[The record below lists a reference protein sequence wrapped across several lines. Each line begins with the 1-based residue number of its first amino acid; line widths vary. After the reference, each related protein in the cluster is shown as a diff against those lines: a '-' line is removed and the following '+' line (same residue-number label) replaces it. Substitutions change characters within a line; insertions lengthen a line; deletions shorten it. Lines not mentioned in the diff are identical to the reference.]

1 MVGYMDRRGL
11 IKAAGMGALGLG
23 FGGCAG
29 GAARTALVRPRRT
42 VNLVPVEA
50 AWDWIIR
57 TTVGLRPH
65 RPSGFVVRAVRFDD
79 KTVVHNYGH
88 GGAGHSLGWGTGSL
102 ATELA
107 LEHGDRRVAVI
118 GCGTVGLTT
127 ARQLQ
132 RRGFAVTIFAMS
144 VPPNT
149 TSNMALAGF
158 TPNSGL
164 VDDDLRT
171 PAWDAQFMRAAEIS
185 YEQLQLLVGRNYGV
199 SWMDSYS
206 LMNEAPPPLSPSPP
220 SPPVTE
226 GGSPP
231 IRLRTGRIILGPG
244 EHPFP
249 SVYASRRPSIRIEP
263 SIYLDALVRDV
274 LFFGGRIVIR
284 KFDTLRDL
292 MTLSESL
299 IVNCTGLGA
308 GTLFDDREIMPVK
321 GQLTVLVPQPEV
333 NYRTV
338 GSIPGPG
345 ARRRGIPFH
354 MMPRSDGIVL
364 GGTSQRGVWDLEPD
378 EAARREVV
386 ETHIALFSGM
396 RASDPGVRLSNS
408 AAPDEVPG
416 LESFFGLES

>member
-1 MVGYMDRRGL
+1 MDRRTL
-11 IKAAGMGALGLG
+11 LKAAGMGALGMG

-29 GAARTALVRPRRT
+29 GAARTAVVRPRRI

-50 AWDWIIR
+50 AWDRIIR

-65 RPSGFVVRAVRFDD
+65 RPSGFVVRAEQFDD

-88 GGAGHSLGWGTGSL
+88 GGAGHSLGWGTGYL

-107 LEHGDRRVAVI
+107 LEHSDRRVAVI
-118 GCGTVGLTT
+118 GCGTVGLTA

-144 VPPNT
+144 VPPDT

-185 YEQLQLLVGRNYGV
+185 YKQLQLLVGRNYGV

-206 LMNEAPPPLSPSPP
+206 LMNQLPVPRPSEGEPGPL
-220 SPPVTE
+220 
-226 GGSPP
+226 
-231 IRLRTGRIILGPG
+231 RLRTGRVILQPG

-249 SVYASRRPSIRIEP
+249 SVYASRRPSLRIEP

-292 MTLSESL
+292 MSLSESL
-299 IVNCTGLGA
+299 IVNCTGLGS
-308 GTLFDDREIMPVK
+308 GTLFGDREIMPVK

-333 NYRTV
+333 DYRTV

-378 EAARREVV
+378 EDARREVV
-386 ETHIALFSGM
+386 ETHIALFFGM
-396 RASDPGVRLSNS
+396 RVSDPSMRLSSS
-408 AAPDEVPG
+408 AVPDELPS

>member
-1 MVGYMDRRGL
+1 MDRRTLLKAGGL
-11 IKAAGMGALGLG
+11 GVLGLG
-23 FGGCAG
+23 LGGCASST
-29 GAARTALVRPRRT
+29 ARTGLVRPRRT

-50 AWDWIIR
+50 AWDRIIR

-65 RPSGFVVRAVRFDD
+65 RPSGFVVRAEKFDD

-88 GGAGHSLGWGTGSL
+88 GGTGHSLGWGTGYL

-118 GCGTVGLTT
+118 GCGVVGLTA

-144 VPPNT
+144 VPPDT

-158 TPNSGL
+158 TPRSGL
-164 VDDDLRT
+164 VDDDRRT

-185 YEQLQLLVGRNYGV
+185 YNQLQLLVGRNYGI

-206 LMNEAPPPLSPSPP
+206 LMNQAPPPPP
-220 SPPVTE
+220 PPPPPPATRE
-226 GGSPP
+226 GGSRPL
-231 IRLRTGRIILGPG
+231 LRRAGRIILGPG

-249 SVYASRRPSIRIEP
+249 SAYASRRPSIRIEP

-274 LFFGGRIVIR
+274 LLFGGRIVIR
-284 KFDTLRDL
+284 KFDTLRDI
-292 MTLSESL
+292 MSLSESL
-299 IVNCTGLGA
+299 IVNCTGLAA
-308 GTLFDDREIMPVK
+308 GTLFGDQEIMPVK

-333 NYRTV
+333 NYRTF
-338 GSIPGPG
+338 G
-345 ARRRGIPFH
+345 GIPAPGGGRGFPVH

-364 GGTSQRGVWDLEPD
+364 GGTAQRGVWDMEP
-378 EAARREVV
+378 A
-386 ETHIALFSGM
+386 
-396 RASDPGVRLSNS
+396 
-408 AAPDEVPG
+408 
-416 LESFFGLES
+416 

>member
-1 MVGYMDRRGL
+1 
-11 IKAAGMGALGLG
+11 
-23 FGGCAG
+23 
-29 GAARTALVRPRRT
+29 VRPRRI

-50 AWDWIIR
+50 AWDRIIR

-65 RPSGFVVRAVRFDD
+65 RPSGFVVRAEKLDD

-88 GGAGHSLGWGTGSL
+88 GGAGHSLGWGTGYL

-107 LEHGDRRVAVI
+107 LEHGDRRVAVV

-144 VPPNT
+144 VPPDT

-158 TPNSGL
+158 TPGSGL
-164 VDDDLRT
+164 VDEDRVT
-171 PAWDAQFMRAAEIS
+171 AAWDAQFWGAAEIS
-185 YEQLQLLVGRNYGV
+185 YNQLQLLVGRNYGV
-199 SWMDSYS
+199 SWMDSYGF
-206 LMNEAPPPLSPSPP
+206 MNEVPPPRPP
-220 SPPVTE
+220 PPVGE
-226 GGSPP
+226 GGSRPP
-231 IRLRTGRIILGPG
+231 RLRTGRVTLRPG

-249 SVYASRRPSIRIEP
+249 SVYASRRPSLRIEP

-274 LFFGGRIVIR
+274 LFFEGRIVIR

-292 MTLSESL
+292 MSLSESL
-299 IVNCTGLGA
+299 IVNCTGLGS
-308 GTLFDDREIMPVK
+308 GTLFGDREIMPVK

-333 NYRTV
+333 NYRTIGGV
-338 GSIPGPG
+338 PTPGG
-345 ARRRGIPFH
+345 DRRGFPIH

-364 GGTSQRGVWDLEPD
+364 GGTSQRGVWDMEPD
-378 EAARREVV
+378 EEARRQIV
-386 ETHIALFSGM
+386 EAHVALFSAM
-396 RASDPGVRLSNS
+396 RAPDPRVRLSHS
-408 AAPDEVPG
+408 AVPDEVPS

>member
-1 MVGYMDRRGL
+1 MDRRTL
-11 IKAAGMGALGLG
+11 LKAAGTGALGLG

-29 GAARTALVRPRRT
+29 AARTALVRPRRV

-50 AWDWIIR
+50 AWDRIIR

-65 RPSGFVVRAVRFDD
+65 RPSGFVVRAEQFDD

-88 GGAGHSLGWGTGSL
+88 GGAGHSLGWGTGYL

-107 LEHGDRRVAVI
+107 LEHGDRSVAVI
-118 GCGTVGLTT
+118 GCGTVGLTA

-144 VPPNT
+144 VPPDT

-185 YEQLQLLVGRNYGV
+185 YKQLQLLVGRNYGV

-206 LMNEAPPPLSPSPP
+206 LMNQLPVPRPSEGEPGPL
-220 SPPVTE
+220 
-226 GGSPP
+226 
-231 IRLRTGRIILGPG
+231 RLRTGRVILHPG

-249 SVYASRRPSIRIEP
+249 SVYASRRPSLRIEP

-292 MTLSESL
+292 MSLSESL
-299 IVNCTGLGA
+299 IVNCTGLGS
-308 GTLFDDREIMPVK
+308 GTLFGDREIMPVK

-333 NYRTV
+333 NYRTFGGV
-338 GSIPGPG
+338 PTPGG
-345 ARRRGIPFH
+345 DRRGFPVH

-364 GGTSQRGVWDLEPD
+364 GGTSQRGVWDMEPD
-378 EAARREVV
+378 EEARRQIV
-386 ETHIALFSGM
+386 EAHIALYSGM
-396 RASDPGVRLSNS
+396 RAPDPGVRLSS
-408 AAPDEVPG
+408 STVPDEVPS

>member
-1 MVGYMDRRGL
+1 MMDRRSL
-11 IKAAGMGALGLG
+11 LKAGGIGVVGLG
-23 FGGCAG
+23 FGGCASSAVG
-29 GAARTALVRPRRT
+29 TALVRPRRI

-50 AWDWIIR
+50 AWDRIIR

-65 RPSGFVVRAVRFDD
+65 RPSGFVVRAERFDD

-88 GGAGHSLGWGTGSL
+88 GGAGHSLGWGTGYL

-118 GCGTVGLTT
+118 GCGAVGLTA

-144 VPPNT
+144 VPPDT

-164 VDDDLRT
+164 VDDDRRT
-171 PAWDAQFMRAAEIS
+171 PVWDAQFMRAAEIS
-185 YEQLQLLVGRNYGV
+185 YNQLQLLVGRNYGI

-206 LMNEAPPPLSPSPP
+206 LMNQAPPPPP
-220 SPPVTE
+220 PPPPATRE
-226 GGSPP
+226 GGSRPL
-231 IRLRTGRIILGPG
+231 LRRPGRIILGPG

-249 SVYASRRPSIRIEP
+249 SVYASRGPSISIEP

-308 GTLFDDREIMPVK
+308 GTLFGDREIMPVK

-333 NYRTV
+333 NYRTFGGV
-338 GSIPGPG
+338 PASGGG
-345 ARRRGIPFH
+345 RRGFPVH

-364 GGTSQRGVWDLEPD
+364 GGTAQRGVWDMEPD
-378 EAARREVV
+378 EAARRQIV
-386 ETHIALFSGM
+386 EAHIALYSGM
-396 RASDPGVRLSNS
+396 RAPDPGVRLTSS
-408 AAPDEVPG
+408 TVPNEIPS
-416 LESFFGLES
+416 LESFFGLVS

>member
-1 MVGYMDRRGL
+1 MDRRAL
-11 IKAAGMGALGLG
+11 LKAAGMGVLGLG
-23 FGGCAG
+23 FGGCASR
-29 GAARTALVRPRRT
+29 ASRTALVRPRRI

-50 AWDWIIR
+50 AWDRIIR

-65 RPSGFVVRAVRFDD
+65 RPSGFVVRAEKFDD

-88 GGAGHSLGWGTGSL
+88 GGAGHSLGWGTGYL
-102 ATELA
+102 AAELA

-118 GCGTVGLTT
+118 GCGTVGLTA

-144 VPPNT
+144 VPPDT

-185 YEQLQLLVGRNYGV
+185 YNQLQLLVGRNYGV

-206 LMNEAPPPLSPSPP
+206 LMNQLPVPRPSEGEPGPLQ
-220 SPPVTE
+220 
-226 GGSPP
+226 
-231 IRLRTGRIILGPG
+231 LRTGRVILRPG

-249 SVYASRRPSIRIEP
+249 SVYASRRPSLRIEP

-292 MTLSESL
+292 MSLSESL
-299 IVNCTGLGA
+299 IVNCTGLGS
-308 GTLFDDREIMPVK
+308 GTLFGDREIMPVK

-364 GGTSQRGVWDLEPD
+364 GGTSQRGVWDMEPD
-378 EAARREVV
+378 EDAQREVV
-386 ETHIALFSGM
+386 ETHMALFSGM
-396 RASDPGVRLSNS
+396 RASDPGMRLSSS
-408 AAPDEVPG
+408 AVPDELPS